1 MKKVLHNIYIALLI
15 LLPIVGFA
23 LIGVGAEKDND
34 RILSIGI
41 ILYPIFGILLSPKMV
56 KIAKKELA
64 SLTNHYNLTNKFHE
78 KNLELVE
85 NSEVYNSK
93 IIFKTITNAIFC
105 VLLLIVVMILFFNIS
120 GDNLSDEGHLRL
132 ENRPIAFKM
141 VRTTNKVEGG
151 SALTFFSI
159 MLFGIPAIVYAITY
173 LSGKIRPVLKKKYKA
188 YKAKVEYVDQDGDI
202 HIISNKSRDSFDNY
216 KLVGIRKKNI
226 VEKDVIVVFT
236 IDETY
241 LFPAE

>member
-1 MKKVLHNIYIALLI
+1 MKKVLNNIYIAILI

-41 ILYPIFGILLSPKMV
+41 ILYPIFGILLSPKM
-56 KIAKKELA
+56 AKKELA
-64 SLTNHYNLTNKFHE
+64 SLTNHYNLTNKFNE

-159 MLFGIPAIVYAITY
+159 MLFGIPAIVYATTY

-202 HIISNKSRDSFDNY
+202 YIISNTVPDRIDNY

-226 VEKDVIVVFT
+226 ISKDVIVVFT

-241 LFPAE
+241 IFPAE